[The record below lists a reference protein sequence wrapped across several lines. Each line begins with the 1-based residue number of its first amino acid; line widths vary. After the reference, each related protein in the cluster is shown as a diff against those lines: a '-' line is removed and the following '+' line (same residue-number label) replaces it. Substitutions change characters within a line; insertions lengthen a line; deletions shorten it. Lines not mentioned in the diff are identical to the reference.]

1 MGRPADD
8 PQPELQHIS
17 TTQDDRPSF
26 DKHDAA
32 DIREIQGNAN
42 YYETI
47 TAAPLDPWSK
57 TSFQLYLILLVA
69 ALNATASGFDGVCNL
84 RPL

>member
-1 MGRPADD
+1 MGRPADNN
-8 PQPELQHIS
+8 PQPELQHMS
-17 TTQDDRPSF
+17 TAQQDRPSF
-26 DKHDAA
+26 DKHNAA

-57 TSFQLYLILLVA
+57 TSIQLYLILLVA
-69 ALNATASGFDGVCNL
+69 ALNATASGFDGVCN
-84 RPL
+84 